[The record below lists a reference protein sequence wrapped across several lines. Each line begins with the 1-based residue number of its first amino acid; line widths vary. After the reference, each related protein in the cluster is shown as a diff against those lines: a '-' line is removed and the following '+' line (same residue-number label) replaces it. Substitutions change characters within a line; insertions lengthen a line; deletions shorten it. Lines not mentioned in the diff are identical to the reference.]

1 MKVKFSKIDETT
13 KQSNEIL
20 QIPQRYLIFD
30 PFLES
35 KLLSSLLDDQPYLQ
49 AVSDR
54 LGTTLAGAGNYRA
67 VAQHY
72 GLNHYQISS
81 GLEKHDRG
89 PTTALIE
96 SLAATKPKLTVQ
108 EFTAVVRQKAKR
120 EDVADLLEAYDSG
133 KKLEDVYK

>member
-35 KLLSSLLDDQPYLQ
+35 KLLSSLWNDQPYLQ
-49 AVSDR
+49 AVLECLD
-54 LGTTLAGAGNYRA
+54 TTLAGAGNYRA

-72 GLNHYQISS
+72 GLKRYEISS

-89 PTTALIE
+89 PTMALIE
-96 SLAATKPKLTVQ
+96 FLATTRPELTVQ
-108 EFTAVVRQKAKR
+108 AFTAVVRQKAKR
-120 EDVADLLEAYDSG
+120 KDVADLLEAYDSG
-133 KKLEDVYK
+133 KKLEVVYK

>member
-35 KLLSSLLDDQPYLQ
+35 KLLSSLWNDQPYLQ
-49 AVSDR
+49 AVSEYLD
-54 LGTTLAGAGNYRA
+54 TTLAGAGNYRA

-72 GLNHYQISS
+72 GLSHYQISLF
-81 GLEKHDRG
+81 LERHHSG

-96 SLAATKPKLTVQ
+96 NLAATKPKLTVQ
-108 EFTAVVRQKAKR
+108 AFTAVVRQKAKR
-120 EDVADLLEAYDSG
+120 RDVANLLEAYDSG
-133 KKLEDVYK
+133 KKLKDVYK

>member
-35 KLLSSLLDDQPYLQ
+35 KLLSSLLNDQPYLQ
-49 AVSDR
+49 AVSACLD
-54 LGTTLAGAGNYRA
+54 TTLARAGNYRA

-96 SLAATKPKLTVQ
+96 FLEATQPRLTVQ
-108 EFTAVVRQKAKR
+108 AFTAVVRQKAKR

-133 KKLEDVYK
+133 KKLKGVYK